1 MIPFFPVKP
10 AGQSGQH
17 SLWLSVPEVD
27 KPYPFHGRKVSRISS
42 ASSIMGMTGAENGPF
57 FDGSTYD
64 FVQSVVG
71 VTKVYGP
78 QDAYIVKVGISVNVE

>member
-1 MIPFFPVKP
+1 
-10 AGQSGQH
+10 
-17 SLWLSVPEVD
+17 
-27 KPYPFHGRKVSRISS
+27 
-42 ASSIMGMTGAENGPF
+42 MGMTGAENGPF